1 MALLSVRL
9 VTYVE
14 KESITFRMHQPK
26 KPELILASSSPRRQE
41 LLREIGIPFQAH
53 AANINEDQFAHEAPI
68 EYALRLA
75 REKAQ
80 AVAALYPQ
88 SYVLGADTIVVIDG
102 EVLGKPIDHADA
114 ARMLRLL
121 SGRAHEVTTAVSLIA
136 PSTISP
142 STVPSATVAPS
153 TVLPKRVPPRTVPLS
168 SVAPITVAQGTLA
181 ETRASTTKVFFREI
195 AEAEI
200 QQYVA
205 GGEPMDKAGAY
216 AIQGG
221 ASRWTDRIEGEFSN
235 VVGLPL
241 SLVTEMLKTTG
252 LMKS

>member
-1 MALLSVRL
+1 M
-9 VTYVE
+9 E
-14 KESITFRMHQPK
+14 KL
-26 KPELILASSSPRRQE
+26 LILASSSPRRQE
-41 LLREIGIPFQAH
+41 LLQEIGVPFQVH
-53 AANINEDQFAHEAPI
+53 AANINEDQRPGEAPMA
-68 EYALRLA
+68 YALRLA

-80 AVAALYPQ
+80 AVLAQYPQ
-88 SYVLGADTIVVIDG
+88 SYVLGADTIVVLRG

-136 PSTISP
+136 PFI
-142 STVPSATVAPS
+142 VAP
-153 TVLPKRVPPRTVPLS
+153 
-168 SVAPITVAQGTLA
+168 GTLA
-181 ETRASTTKVFFREI
+181 ETRASTTKVYFREI

-241 SLVTEMLKTTG
+241 SLVTEMLKITG

>member
-1 MALLSVRL
+1 MLGVTLLDMALLSVGV

-14 KESITFRMHQPK
+14 KDSIPFRMHRQNN
-26 KPELILASSSPRRQE
+26 PELILASSSPRRQE
-41 LLREIGIPFQAH
+41 LLREIGIAFQVH
-53 AANINEDQFAHEAPI
+53 AANINEDQSAGEAPI
-68 EYALRLA
+68 AYALRLA
-75 REKAQ
+75 REKAE
-80 AVAALYPQ
+80 AVAARYPQ
-88 SYVLGADTIVVIDG
+88 SYVLGADTIVVLNG
-102 EVLGKPIDHADA
+102 EVLGKPIDCADA

-121 SGRAHEVTTAVSLIA
+121 SGREHEVTTAVSLIA
-136 PSTISP
+136 P
-142 STVPSATVAPS
+142 
-153 TVLPKRVPPRTVPLS
+153 
-168 SVAPITVAQGTLA
+168 GTLT
-181 ETRASTTKVFFREI
+181 ETRASTTKVYFREI

-200 QQYVA
+200 QQYVD

-241 SLVTEMLKTTG
+241 SLVTEMLKLTG

>member
-1 MALLSVRL
+1 M
-9 VTYVE
+9 E
-14 KESITFRMHQPK
+14 KA
-26 KPELILASSSPRRQE
+26 LILASSSPRRQE
-41 LLREIGIPFQAH
+41 LLREIGIPFQVH
-53 AANINEDQFAHEAPI
+53 AANINEDQIAGEGPI
-68 EYALRLA
+68 DYALRLA

-80 AVAALYPQ
+80 AVAAQYPQ

-102 EVLGKPIDHADA
+102 DVLGKPKDHADA

-121 SGRAHEVTTAVSLIA
+121 SGRAHEVTTAVSLITPSLIA
-136 PSTISP
+136 PF
-142 STVPSATVAPS
+142 
-153 TVLPKRVPPRTVPLS
+153 
-168 SVAPITVAQGTLA
+168 TVAQGTLA
-181 ETRASTTKVFFREI
+181 ETRASTTKVYFREI

>member
-1 MALLSVRL
+1 LLDVTLLDIVSLDTALLSVRL

-14 KESITFRMHQPK
+14 KDSITLRMHQPK

-41 LLREIGIPFQAH
+41 LLQEIGVPFQVH
-53 AANINEDQFAHEAPI
+53 AANINEDQRPGEAPMA
-68 EYALRLA
+68 YALRLA

-80 AVAALYPQ
+80 AVLAQYPQ
-88 SYVLGADTIVVIDG
+88 SYVLGADTIVVLRG

-121 SGRAHEVTTAVSLIA
+121 SGRAHEVTTAVSLIS
-136 PSTISP
+136 PSAVSP
-142 STVPSATVAPS
+142 STVAPLTVAP
-153 TVLPKRVPPRTVPLS
+153 
-168 SVAPITVAQGTLA
+168 GTLA
-181 ETRASTTKVFFREI
+181 ETRASTTKVYFREI

-241 SLVTEMLKTTG
+241 SLVTEMLKITG

>member
-1 MALLSVRL
+1 M
-9 VTYVE
+9 E
-14 KESITFRMHQPK
+14 KL
-26 KPELILASSSPRRQE
+26 LILASSSPRRQE
-41 LLREIGIPFQAH
+41 LLREIGIPFQVH
-53 AANINEDQFAHEAPI
+53 AANINEDQRPGEAPM

-80 AVAALYPQ
+80 VVLAQYPQ
-88 SYVLGADTIVVIDG
+88 SYVLGADTIVVLKG

-121 SGRAHEVTTAVSLIA
+121 SGRGHEVTTAVSL
-136 PSTISP
+136 
-142 STVPSATVAPS
+142 VAPF
-153 TVLPKRVPPRTVPLS
+153 K
-168 SVAPITVAQGTLA
+168 VAQGTLA
-181 ETRASTTKVFFREI
+181 ETRASTTKVYFREI

-241 SLVTEMLKTTG
+241 SLVTEMLKITG

>member
-1 MALLSVRL
+1 
-9 VTYVE
+9 
-14 KESITFRMHQPK
+14 MHRQN

-41 LLREIGIPFQAH
+41 LLREIGIPFQVH
-53 AANINEDQFAHEAPI
+53 AANINEDQMPDESPI

-80 AVAALYPQ
+80 AVAAQYPQ
-88 SYVLGADTIVVIDG
+88 SYVLGADTIVVLNG

-114 ARMLRLL
+114 VRMLRLL
-121 SGRAHEVTTAVSLIA
+121 SGCTHEVTTAVSLIA
-136 PSTISP
+136 PS
-142 STVPSATVAPS
+142 ATAPNKAAPNKAAPS
-153 TVLPKRVPPRTVPLS
+153 TV
-168 SVAPITVAQGTLA
+168 APNTARGTVAQGTLA

-195 AEAEI
+195 PEAEI

-241 SLVTEMLKTTG
+241 SLVTEMLKTAG
-252 LMKS
+252 LMKR

>member
-1 MALLSVRL
+1 
-9 VTYVE
+9 
-14 KESITFRMHQPK
+14 MHQPK

-41 LLREIGIPFQAH
+41 LLQEIGVPFQVH
-53 AANINEDQFAHEAPI
+53 AANINEDQRPGEAPMA
-68 EYALRLA
+68 YALRLA

-80 AVAALYPQ
+80 AVLAQYPQ
-88 SYVLGADTIVVIDG
+88 SYVLGADTIVVLRG

-136 PSTISP
+136 T
-142 STVPSATVAPS
+142 
-153 TVLPKRVPPRTVPLS
+153 
-168 SVAPITVAQGTLA
+168 GTLE
-181 ETRASTTKVFFREI
+181 ETRASTTKVYFREI

-241 SLVTEMLKTTG
+241 SLVTEMLKITG

>member
-1 MALLSVRL
+1 MALLRVRV

-14 KESITFRMHQPK
+14 KDSITLRMHRQN

-41 LLREIGIPFQAH
+41 LLREIGVPFQVH
-53 AANINEDQFAHEAPI
+53 AANINEDQIAGEAPI
-68 EYALRLA
+68 AYALRLA

-80 AVAALYPQ
+80 AVAAQYPE
-88 SYVLGADTIVVIDG
+88 SYVLGADTIVVLRG
-102 EVLGKPIDHADA
+102 EVLGKPKDQQDA

-121 SGRAHEVTTAVSLIA
+121 SGRDHEVTTAVSLIMPSA
-136 PSTISP
+136 VPPSTA
-142 STVPSATVAPS
+142 VPNMLVG
-153 TVLPKRVPPRTVPLS
+153 
-168 SVAPITVAQGTLA
+168 TVAQGTLA
-181 ETRASTTKVFFREI
+181 ETRACTTKVYFREI

-205 GGEPMDKAGAY
+205 DGEPMDKAGAY

-241 SLVTEMLKTTG
+241 SLVTEMLKITG
-252 LMKS
+252 LMKR

>member
-1 MALLSVRL
+1 M
-9 VTYVE
+9 
-14 KESITFRMHQPK
+14 
-26 KPELILASSSPRRQE
+26 
-41 LLREIGIPFQAH
+41 REIGIPLQVH
-53 AANINEDQFAHEAPI
+53 AANINEDQIAGEAPI
-68 EYALRLA
+68 AYALRLA
-75 REKAQ
+75 QEKAQ
-80 AVAALYPQ
+80 AVAGQYPQ

-102 EVLGKPIDHADA
+102 EVLGKPQDHADA

-136 PSTISP
+136 T
-142 STVPSATVAPS
+142 
-153 TVLPKRVPPRTVPLS
+153 
-168 SVAPITVAQGTLA
+168 GTLE
-181 ETRASTTKVFFREI
+181 ETRASTTKVYFREI

-241 SLVTEMLKTTG
+241 SLVTEMLKITG

>member
-14 KESITFRMHQPK
+14 KDSITFRMHQPK

-41 LLREIGIPFQAH
+41 LLREIGIPFQVH
-53 AANINEDQFAHEAPI
+53 AANINEDQMPGEPPI
-68 EYALRLA
+68 NYALRLA

-80 AVAALYPQ
+80 AVATQYPQ
-88 SYVLGADTIVVIDG
+88 SYVLGADTIVVLNG
-102 EVLGKPIDHADA
+102 EVLGKPKDHADA

-121 SGRAHEVTTAVSLIA
+121 SGHSHEVTTAVSLIA

-142 STVPSATVAPS
+142 NTIPSE
-153 TVLPKRVPPRTVPLS
+153 K
-168 SVAPITVAQGTLA
+168 VAQGTLA

-195 AEAEI
+195 AEPEI

-241 SLVTEMLKTTG
+241 SLVTEMLKITG
-252 LMKS
+252 LMKC

>member
-1 MALLSVRL
+1 MALLSVWL

-14 KESITFRMHQPK
+14 KDSITFRMHQQK

-41 LLREIGIPFQAH
+41 LLREIGIPFGVH
-53 AANINEDQFAHEAPI
+53 AANINEDQLAGEAPI
-68 EYALRLA
+68 AYALRLA
-75 REKAQ
+75 GEKAQ
-80 AVAALYPQ
+80 VVSKQYPQ
-88 SYVLGADTIVVIDG
+88 SYVLGADTIVVVDG
-102 EVLGKPIDHADA
+102 EVLGKPTDHADA
-114 ARMLRLL
+114 VRILRRL

-136 PSTISP
+136 PNIAAPNIPSP
-142 STVPSATVAPS
+142 SKAAPRTAAPS
-153 TVLPKRVPPRTVPLS
+153 L
-168 SVAPITVAQGTLA
+168 AAQGTLA
-181 ETRASTTKVFFREI
+181 ETRASTTKVYFREI

-241 SLVTEMLKTTG
+241 SLVTEMLKTIG
-252 LMKS
+252 LMKR

>member
-1 MALLSVRL
+1 MALLSVWL

-14 KESITFRMHQPK
+14 KDSITFRMHQPK

-41 LLREIGIPFQAH
+41 LLREIGIPFQVH
-53 AANINEDQFAHEAPI
+53 AANINEDQFAHEPPI
-68 EYALRLA
+68 AYALRLA
-75 REKAQ
+75 QEKAQ
-80 AVAALYPQ
+80 AVAEQYPQ

-136 PSTISP
+136 PF
-142 STVPSATVAPS
+142 
-153 TVLPKRVPPRTVPLS
+153 K
-168 SVAPITVAQGTLA
+168 VAQGTLA
-181 ETRASTTKVFFREI
+181 ETRASTTKVYFREI

-241 SLVTEMLKTTG
+241 SLVTEMLKITG

>member
-1 MALLSVRL
+1 MALLSVLL

-14 KESITFRMHQPK
+14 KDSITFRMHRPN

-41 LLREIGIPFQAH
+41 LLREMGMPFQVH
-53 AANINEDQFAHEAPI
+53 AANINEDQMPDEAPI
-68 EYALRLA
+68 AYALRLA

-80 AVAALYPQ
+80 AISKQYPH
-88 SYVLGADTIVVIDG
+88 SYVLGADTIVVLQG
-102 EVLGKPIDHADA
+102 EVLGKPKDNEDA

-121 SGRAHEVTTAVSLIA
+121 SGREHEVTTAVSLIA
-136 PSTISP
+136 PNFAAPNTTSPGKAAPNTIASGTIA
-142 STVPSATVAPS
+142 SSAVAS
-153 TVLPKRVPPRTVPLS
+153 
-168 SVAPITVAQGTLA
+168 GTLA
-181 ETRASTTKVFFREI
+181 ETRASTTKVYFREI
-195 AEAEI
+195 GEAEI